1 MSFVIILFWFSLAV
15 LFYCYIGYGLLL
27 YIINTIK
34 HIFSQRKVAPTTN
47 DLPSVTL
54 VIAAYNEKDILDEK
68 IQNSLGIDYPAGKLK
83 IIIIT
88 DGSSDGSQRV
98 VEEYPSLLL
107 LHQHERKGKL
117 AAITRAM
124 NFVDTPIVV
133 FTDANS
139 LLNSSCIRMIIPHYN
154 NPLTGG
160 VAGEKKIR
168 DRPGVSA
175 VGEAEGLYWK
185 YESLMKRLD
194 AAFYTVVGAAG
205 ELFSLRTELFRKLPD
220 SIILDDFLL
229 SMQVCLQGYK
239 IEYEPGA
246 YAVESPSVSL
256 AEEEKRKVRISAGA
270 YQSVP
275 YLKEC
280 LNVFRKPLLSF
291 QYISRRLLRWVI
303 CPPLLVTFFIT
314 NLVLVSDP
322 SLPSL
327 YTWFFVAQVIFYLFA
342 IPGWW
347 LVRNGRRAGILSIPF
362 YFVFMNYCLV
372 KGFARFI
379 TGTQSVLWEK
389 SLRQAA
395 G

>member
-1 MSFVIILFWFSLAV
+1 MSFVIILFWFSLTV

-27 YIINTIK
+27 YIINAIRKLFPRRTI
-34 HIFSQRKVAPTTN
+34 FPTTN
-47 DLPSVTL
+47 DLPAVTL
-54 VIAAYNEKDILDEK
+54 VIAAYNEKDILEEK
-68 IQNSLGIDYPAGKLK
+68 IRNSFDIDYPDGKLK

-88 DGSSDGSQRV
+88 DGSSDGSQHL
-98 VEEYPSLLL
+98 VEQYPSIIL

-124 NFVDTPIVV
+124 NVVDTPIVV

-139 LLNSSCIRMIIPHYN
+139 LLNPSCIRMIVHHYN
-154 NPLTGG
+154 NPQTGG

-168 DRPGVSA
+168 DRHGVSA

-205 ELFSLRTELFRKLPD
+205 ELFSLRTELFRRLPD

-239 IEYEPGA
+239 LEYEPGA
-246 YAVESPSVSL
+246 YAIEAPSVSL

-291 QYISRRLLRWVI
+291 QYISRRLLRWII
-303 CPPLLVTFFIT
+303 CPPLLVAFFVT
-314 NLVLVSDP
+314 NIILANDP
-322 SLPSL
+322 SLSSI
-327 YTWFFVAQVIFYLFA
+327 YAWFLVAQAGFYILA
-342 IPGWW
+342 IPGWM
-347 LVRNGRRAGILSIPF
+347 LVRNGKKAGILSIPF

-379 TGTQSVLWEK
+379 KGTQSVLWEK
-389 SLRQAA
+389 SLRQVA